1 MERRATVFWALLF
14 ALGFISHPA
23 HAGDR
28 KTSQHPAEARQ
39 DLLSPAKNRT
49 LVVRYEKVNASSAA
63 NSFEERRYLI
73 FADNPARHVSET
85 ENGAESRHEHKPLTL
100 FQFNSK
106 LGKVAVEPV
115 VGHVNGAQ
123 FSIGF

>member
-1 MERRATVFWALLF
+1 MERRVTVFWALLF
-14 ALGFISHPA
+14 ALGFVSHAA

-28 KTSQHPAEARQ
+28 KTSHHPAEATQ
-39 DLLSPAKNRT
+39 DIVSPAKSHT
-49 LVVRYEKVNASSAA
+49 LSLRYEKVNASTAG
-63 NSFEERRYLI
+63 NSFEGRTHLI
-73 FADNPARHVSET
+73 FADNPSRRMSET
-85 ENGAESRHEHKPLTL
+85 DNGAESRHEHKPLTL